1 MNFDFSNFN
10 LKNNIINFKDMII
23 NSKKYWIIFM
33 LLFVVIIISM
43 LFSNNLGH
51 FNSAFPIFLIVSIF
65 GIICVSYAI
74 SKYSEENLYKIAF
87 IIIIIF
93 GLLCAFLM
101 PICESSDTTEHLTRA
116 EITSRG
122 IIIPEFTGDK
132 YTNFYKNGTDIV
144 WDGTGFETISSI
156 NDLINDRYGTIFTSE
171 HANEKINYTPI
182 IVNQAFEQNPFY
194 GYLPQAIGIF
204 FAKFLDLSVIWMLWF
219 ARIGNLICYAGIVAY
234 AVKKTPLFK
243 VPIIVTACIPMSM
256 FQGASVSV
264 DSMIISLGLLLIA
277 YFFYM
282 YDSKERTITFK
293 ELTIFLMIS
302 LLLGLLKLPY
312 FALSFLIFAVPRNNF
327 KSNNSIF
334 ISFLGIVII
343 GIIGVIWSR
352 FATDALWHS
361 YRAVHYLQNNVNSTQ
376 QLSFLLSNPNNPIFL
391 ISSIIE
397 RINIPLLD
405 SFLIYPPGPD
415 GGGYTSASNLVSA
428 ILPMFLGGTYL
439 FYPNNTKIEF
449 RSRIIA
455 FFILIL
461 IFSGICFIQFLTWT
475 PHASLMI
482 YGINGRYFLPLF
494 SLIPFI
500 FGMNFVKEK
509 NVELDYYI
517 LTLTIVFMSAMVMAF
532 ALRFY

>member
-1 MNFDFSNFN
+1 MNLNFSNFD
-10 LKNNIINFKDMII
+10 LKNNITNLKDMIM
-23 NSKKYWIIFM
+23 NSSKYWIIFM
-33 LLFVVIIISM
+33 ILFAIITISM

-51 FNSAFPIFLIVSIF
+51 FNSSFPIFLIASIL
-65 GIICVSYAI
+65 GIICVSYSI

-87 IIIIIF
+87 IILIIF
-93 GLLCAFLM
+93 GLLCVFLM

-122 IIIPEFTGDK
+122 IIVPQFTGDK
-132 YTNFYKNGTDIV
+132 YTNFYNNGTNYV

-156 NDLINDRYGTIFTSE
+156 NDLIKDRYETIFTST
-171 HANEKINYTPI
+171 HANEKINHTPV

-194 GYLPQAIGIF
+194 GYLPQAIGILI
-204 FAKFLDLSVIWMLWF
+204 AKLLDLDAIWMLWF
-219 ARIGNLICYAGIVAY
+219 ARIGNLICYSGIVAY

-243 VPIIVTACIPMSM
+243 VPMIVTACIPMSM

-282 YDSKERTITFK
+282 YDSKEKTITFK
-293 ELTIFLMIS
+293 ELTIFLIIS

-312 FALSFLIFAVPRNNF
+312 FAFSFLIFAVPRKNF
-327 KSNNSIF
+327 KSSNSVF

-343 GIIGVIWSR
+343 GIIGVLWSR
-352 FATDALWHS
+352 YATDALWHS
-361 YRAVHYLQNNVNSTQ
+361 YRAIHYLQNNVNSTQ
-376 QLSFLLSNPNNPIFL
+376 QMSFLLSNPNNLPLL

-397 RINIPLLD
+397 RVNIPLLD
-405 SFLIYPPGPD
+405 SFLIYPPEPS

-439 FYPNNTKIEF
+439 FYPNETKIEL
-449 RSRIIA
+449 RSKIIS
-455 FFILIL
+455 FFVLIL
-461 IFSGICFIQFLTWT
+461 IFGGICIIQFLTWT

-494 SLIPFI
+494 ALIPFI
-500 FGMNFVKEK
+500 FGMNFVNEK
-509 NVELDYYI
+509 NIELDYYI